1 LFNPLVVGSTQYHLV
16 ATNVVAS
23 VTNAPVTVV
32 FKALPTAPP
41 GLWTA
46 NFIVTN
52 NVLNYNPGVGGTG
65 KYVGRGILGTGTYWN
80 ALPDV
85 MTVLWTGITV
95 VGNSD
100 YLDDGATHMGV
111 YAQLN
116 NVSGYNYS
124 AAAVDPS
131 NITNLLG
138 QYVSSYSGPNSLQF
152 FGLPNGTYN
161 LVLIGMDGGWNDRGT
176 MFVVHDAF
184 HGDQT
189 NSTIDVNGVN
199 VLSQGDNFCVFTNVH
214 SSGGTLNVDINAN
227 AAAHGGG
234 NTEADFN
241 GAQLQLVSYDTP
253 APTVNVNAQ
262 ITGPVVPTNSM
273 SLSWPQGLLLTATNL
288 NGPWTSINSR
298 SPVTVTMTNKTQFFR
313 VQVHP

>member
-1 LFNPLVVGSTQYHLV
+1 
-16 ATNVVAS
+16 
-23 VTNAPVTVV
+23 
-32 FKALPTAPP
+32 
-41 GLWTA
+41 
-46 NFIVTN
+46 
-52 NVLNYNPGVGGTG
+52 
-65 KYVGRGILGTGTYWN
+65 
-80 ALPDV
+80 
-85 MTVLWTGITV
+85 
-95 VGNSD
+95 
-100 YLDDGATHMGV
+100 
-111 YAQLN
+111 
-116 NVSGYNYS
+116 
-124 AAAVDPS
+124 
-131 NITNLLG
+131 
-138 QYVSSYSGPNSLQF
+138 
-152 FGLPNGTYN
+152 
-161 LVLIGMDGGWNDRGT
+161 